1 MSQPMTRGH
10 VIMHTATFLQQS
22 ASMKAPGVEAETSLE
37 LRTELEGM
45 TAATFYPRRLHTEL
59 LSMLATA
66 RGTAGTGN
74 DPGYT
79 NILRCGAA
87 LLSPENQ
94 FSVLLMKV
102 LTPDLFIK
110 KLPRFWQRDHGTSGR
125 CDVQNLDSAAHRAH
139 VRLTDVAGY
148 QHIGIFWL
156 GWLSGM
162 LRELTGTAPDVRQ
175 TGWSRD
181 ATGPNEIVY
190 EVNWS

>member
-1 MSQPMTRGH
+1 MSEPTTRGH

-22 ASMKAPGVEAETSLE
+22 GAARNSLLEAETSLE
-37 LRTELEGM
+37 LRTELEAM

-59 LSMLATA
+59 LAMLATS
-66 RGTAGTGN
+66 RGTGGTGN

-79 NILRCGAA
+79 SIVRCGAA
-87 LLSPENQ
+87 LLSPQNQ

-110 KLPRFWQRDHGTSGR
+110 KLPRFWQRDHGSSGR
-125 CDVQNLDSAAHRAH
+125 CHVEALDPAAHRAR
-139 VRLTDVAGY
+139 VRLIGVAGY

-156 GWLSGM
+156 GWLNGV
-162 LRELTGTAPDVRQ
+162 LRELTGRAPDVGQ

-181 ATGPNEIVY
+181 DVAPNEIVY

>member
-10 VIMHTATFLQQS
+10 VIMHTATFLQQNAAVKDS
-22 ASMKAPGVEAETSLE
+22 LLEAESSLE
-37 LRTELEGM
+37 LRTELDAM
-45 TAATFYPRRLHTEL
+45 AAATFYPRRLHTEL
-59 LSMLATA
+59 LSMLATS
-66 RGTAGTGN
+66 RGTGGTGN

-79 NILRCGAA
+79 SILRCGAA
-87 LLSPENQ
+87 LLSPQNQ

-102 LTPDLFIK
+102 LTPELFIK
-110 KLPRFWQRDHGTSGR
+110 KLPRFWQRDHGSSGR
-125 CDVQNLDSAAHRAH
+125 CQVEAFDAAAHRAL

-156 GWLSGM
+156 GWLSSM
-162 LRELTGTAPDVRQ
+162 LRELTGTAADVRQ

-181 ATGPNEIVY
+181 DAGPNEVVY